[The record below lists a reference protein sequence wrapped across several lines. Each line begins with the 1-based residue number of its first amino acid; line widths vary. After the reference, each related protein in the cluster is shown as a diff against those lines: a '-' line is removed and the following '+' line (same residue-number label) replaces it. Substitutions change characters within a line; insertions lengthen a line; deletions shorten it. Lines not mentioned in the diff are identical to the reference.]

1 MFKPLL
7 TALAISALIASAPA
21 AAQGTDK
28 SPATAPPAAAAKSA
42 DQTTALDCTADNMAK
57 GHSMMMG
64 MPDGEKKTMGMQEM
78 TMANDM
84 MEKKDMAGCKTHM
97 NKGMGMGMGMGMS
110 R

>member
-1 MFKPLL
+1 MFKRLL
-7 TALAISALIASAPA
+7 AALAFSTLMASVPA
-21 AAQGTDK
+21 VAQSTDK
-28 SPATAPPAAAAKSA
+28 APPPAAANGA
-42 DQTTALDCTADNMAK
+42 DQTTALDCTANNMAK

-78 TMANDM
+78 TMAKDM

-110 R
+110 K